1 MVSASATS
9 CTACGALNQTAN
21 RFCMECGVILEKI
34 EYSETSAPQETSVE
48 TSGSEFL
55 SKTVKPIAAFFRR
68 KVLVCI
74 ALTLLIGF
82 VLGVALTSEN
92 VFSGVIGNRYTEK
105 RMKNEKAQSYEFGF
119 GAGSDEGYSSGFSDG
134 KVDGCNSVFDQ
145 VGADQLIAIFSPY
158 KSFNLGEFYW
168 TRKDTC

>member
-34 EYSETSAPQETSVE
+34 EYSETSALQETSVE
-48 TSGSEFL
+48 TSGGEFL
-55 SKTVKPIAAFFRR
+55 SKIVKPIVAIFRR
-68 KVLVCI
+68 KVLVSV

-82 VLGVALTSEN
+82 VLGAALTSEN

-105 RMKNEKAQSYEFGF
+105 RMKNEKAQSYDFGF
-119 GAGSDEGYSSGFSDG
+119 SE
-134 KVDGCNSVFDQ
+134 GCNSVFDQ
-145 VGADQLIAIFSPY
+145 AGADQLIAIFPPY
-158 KSFNLGEFYW
+158 ESSNLGEFYW
-168 TRKDTC
+168 TRNDTC

>member
-34 EYSETSAPQETSVE
+34 EYSETSASQETAVE
-48 TSGSEFL
+48 TSSGEFL
-55 SKTVKPIAAFFRR
+55 SKIVKPIVAFFRR
-68 KVLVCI
+68 KVLISI

-92 VFSGVIGNRYTEK
+92 LFSGVIGNRYTEK

-119 GAGSDEGYSSGFSDG
+119 SAGSVE
-134 KVDGCNSVFDQ
+134 GCNSVFDQ

-168 TRKDTC
+168 TRDDTC